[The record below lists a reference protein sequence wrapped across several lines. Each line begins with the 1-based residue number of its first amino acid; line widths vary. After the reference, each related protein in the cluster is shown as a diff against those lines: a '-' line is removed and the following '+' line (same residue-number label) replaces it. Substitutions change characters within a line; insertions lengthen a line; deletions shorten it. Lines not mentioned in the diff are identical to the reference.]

1 LIGRTPFAGRVGY
14 EPNEIAADSFASAFL
29 LPLWL
34 VKGQMRRH
42 GWGPRDMQEPANVYQ
57 LALRAGVSFEATC
70 YALKHHRVINLS
82 TCARIVAA
90 KPKDIKKSLVPDHN
104 PQNWRLDVWCLR
116 AADEGIF
123 VEGAPNDILDISL
136 VEHSGGGYLWD
147 VGGIDQSDFELVS
160 DRRER
165 VDPEPT
171 VGSHVMRRITARAK
185 APGFGS
191 VRFVER
197 RPWEGT
203 AEPLS
208 SYQFSYDISETAQP
222 GLLKTQLDR
231 MIRGAG

>member
-1 LIGRTPFAGRVGY
+1 
-14 EPNEIAADSFASAFL
+14 
-29 LPLWL
+29 
-34 VKGQMRRH
+34 
-42 GWGPRDMQEPANVYQ
+42 
-57 LALRAGVSFEATC
+57 
-70 YALKHHRVINLS
+70 
-82 TCARIVAA
+82 
-90 KPKDIKKSLVPDHN
+90 
-104 PQNWRLDVWCLR
+104 
-116 AADEGIF
+116 
-123 VEGAPNDILDISL
+123 
-136 VEHSGGGYLWD
+136 